1 MEILTLIIIA
11 LVGEAVWET
20 CKLIWQEG
28 KVSVDRIG
36 AIAVSLLLAFGAQLD
51 LFELVDIP
59 LVIPYVGIFLT
70 GLLISRGA
78 NFLHDLY
85 GKIQKPKAM

>member
-1 MEILTLIIIA
+1 MEILTLVTIA

-20 CKLIWQEG
+20 CKMIWEEG
-28 KVSVDRIG
+28 KISVDRIG
-36 AIAVSLLLAFGAQLD
+36 AIIVSLLLAFGAQLD
-51 LFELVDIP
+51 LFELVGMP

-85 GKIQKPKAM
+85 RKVQQPKG